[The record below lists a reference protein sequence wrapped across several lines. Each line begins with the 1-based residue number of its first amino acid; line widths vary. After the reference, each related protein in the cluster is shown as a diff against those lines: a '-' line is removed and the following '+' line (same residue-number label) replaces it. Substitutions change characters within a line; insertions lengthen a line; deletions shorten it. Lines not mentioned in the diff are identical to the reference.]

1 MKIQLIVIGRT
12 TDGRLQS
19 LIDDYVSR
27 LTHYIPFQM
36 EVIPDLR
43 QTKSLTPQQQ
53 KEREGQLLLERLA
66 EGDWLVLFDENG
78 REMGSVAFSQYLEK
92 RQASGSRRLVL
103 AVGGPY
109 GFSPAVYAAAKEK
122 LSLSQMTFS
131 HQMVRL
137 FCVEQLYRAM
147 TIQRGEPYHHA

>member
-78 REMGSVAFSQYLEK
+78 REMGSVAFSQYLENGRLRAHGGSCWLWAALTAFRPPCM
-92 RQASGSRRLVL
+92 RQPRRNS
-103 AVGGPY
+103 A
-109 GFSPAVYAAAKEK
+109 F
-122 LSLSQMTFS
+122 
-131 HQMVRL
+131 R
-137 FCVEQLYRAM
+137 R
-147 TIQRGEPYHHA
+147 